1 MLLPSLRAP
10 EGTSLLKLMVQS
22 LKIAAILVLAAVIV
36 VTTQRTLARYLEES
50 NANVGQPVTFVVEP
64 DESVDSIAARLHEEG
79 LIRSPT
85 YFKLRVRLS
94 NADTRIQAGRFV
106 LYTGMSVNQ
115 IIQTLTTS
123 EPIEVVQ
130 VRFQEGWRLEQY
142 AEQLVAVGLISSPEE
157 FINAAQGESWRAA
170 YDFLRDLPP
179 GASLEGYLFPD
190 TYEFRVD
197 TTPEEIIRTMLD
209 NFDRRVPP
217 ELRARAAER
226 GLNLHQVLTIASI
239 VEREA
244 VIPEERPIIASVF
257 YNRLRQNM
265 PLQADPTI
273 QYFVGQPGNWWPEI
287 TQEDIQ
293 RQHVYNTYQHTG
305 YPPGPIC
312 NPGLASI
319 EAAINPADTNYLYF
333 VTRGDGSGGHVF
345 AVTYEEHLRNINEQH
360 GG

>member
-1 MLLPSLRAP
+1 
-10 EGTSLLKLMVQS
+10 LLKLMVQS

-64 DESVDSIAARLHEEG
+64 DESVDSIAARLQEEG

-85 YFKLRVRLS
+85 YFKLRMRLS
-94 NADTRIQAGRFV
+94 NADTKIQAGRFV

-130 VRFQEGWRLEQY
+130 VRFQEGWRLEEY
-142 AEQLVAVGLISSPEE
+142 AEHLVEIGLISSPEE
-157 FINAAQGESWRAA
+157 FIDAAQGESWRTT

-190 TYEFRVD
+190 TYEFRAD
-197 TTPEEIIRTMLD
+197 ATPEDIVRTMLD
-209 NFDRRVPP
+209 TFGRRVTP

-226 GLNLHQVLTIASI
+226 GLTLHQVLTIASI

-257 YNRLRQNM
+257 YNRLSQNM
-265 PLQADPTI
+265 PLQADPTV
-273 QYFVGQPGNWWPEI
+273 QYVVGQAGNWWPQI
-287 TQEDIQ
+287 TPQDIEQ
-293 RQHVYNTYQHTG
+293 RSLYNTYQNTG

-312 NPGLASI
+312 NPSLASI
-319 EAAINPADTNYLYF
+319 EAAVNPADTDYLYF
-333 VTRGDGSGGHVF
+333 VVKGDGSGGHVF